1 MAICFRPGTDADL
14 DWIVEIRARVLRDDL
29 ERLGRFDH
37 VRVRQRMRDGFSRA
51 NTRVIVVDGSDV
63 GSVSVR
69 QEVDA
74 RWLEHFYI
82 TPTMQGLGIGGRVL
96 ELILRE
102 QTATPVRLNV
112 LRGSSARRLYERHG
126 FVVDTE
132 DEVDVFMTYNAA
144 RVNSRCTAGTNANSE

>member
-1 MAICFRPGTDADL
+1 
-14 DWIVEIRARVLRDDL
+14 
-29 ERLGRFDH
+29 
-37 VRVRQRMRDGFSRA
+37 MRDGFSRA

-74 RWLEHFYI
+74 RWIEHFYI
-82 TPTMQGLGIGGRVL
+82 TPTMQGMGIGGRVL